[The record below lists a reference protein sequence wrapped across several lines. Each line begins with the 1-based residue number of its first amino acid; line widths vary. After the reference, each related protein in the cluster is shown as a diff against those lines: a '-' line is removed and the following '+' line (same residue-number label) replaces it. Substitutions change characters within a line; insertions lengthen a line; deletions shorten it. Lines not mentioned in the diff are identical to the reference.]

1 MSVDN
6 HRGISLLSCLSKLF
20 SSVFSSVLNG
30 SIEKSSF
37 LEDLELF
44 LQNDINLGILIDNI
58 TIKILLFA
66 DDMVILGGKQPIGY
80 NVN

>member
-58 TIKILLFA
+58 TIIILLFA
-66 DDMVILGGKQPIGY
+66 DDMVIFRKKTGY
-80 NVN
+80 NEN